1 MDEIQNS
8 DLVDFPRTRA
18 APVLLPCGNYLE
30 VLFFLVLHGF
40 CLEFAFDFE
49 LLSFV
54 GWTLCSAVGIMESSE
69 A

>member
-18 APVLLPCGNYLE
+18 ASVLFPCGNYLE

-40 CLEFAFDFE
+40 YLEFAFDFE

-54 GWTLCSAVGIMESSE
+54 GWTLCSAIGIMESGQ